1 MHTTLGQLGEI
12 LKQLSE
18 HFETTLGPHD
28 DFFSRDG
35 RFTQRGPAL
44 YEKKS
49 GKRVSRG
56 GREKRDS
63 EEVCHLNF
71 VGGGRPQH
79 EESEVPLFPALNAIW
94 AGSPKIIVGR
104 KSVFMT

>member
-1 MHTTLGQLGEI
+1 MIFLAGMDVLPSG
-12 LKQLSE
+12 
-18 HFETTLGPHD
+18 
-28 DFFSRDG
+28 
-35 RFTQRGPAL
+35 AL
-44 YEKKS
+44 HCMKKKS
-49 GKRVSRG
+49 GKRVSRW

-79 EESEVPLFPALNAIW
+79 EESEVPLLPALNAIW